1 MAEQRRQIAEEE
13 KEVEQ
18 EMAEYRKHRAQLKQ
32 AIAGGGKLD
41 EKYTKTVERQA
52 DAIESGVKAGLRMKK
67 AAEKEEHLRL
77 VI

>member
-1 MAEQRRQIAEEE
+1 
-13 KEVEQ
+13 
-18 EMAEYRKHRAQLKQ
+18 
-32 AIAGGGKLD
+32 
-41 EKYTKTVERQA
+41 VERQA